1 MRREEAYNG
10 RRWGMW
16 RLNGM
21 KANTDQR
28 MCPVRR
34 KKDGATSCDVKEQ
47 KNWRD
52 KLLEKRFTSIDMEI
66 RIRKFLVRSKAYDHK
81 LNCT

>member
-34 KKDGATSCDVKEQ
+34 KKDEATSCDVKEQ
-47 KNWRD
+47 K
-52 KLLEKRFTSIDMEI
+52 TGGI
-66 RIRKFLVRSKAYDHK
+66 
-81 LNCT
+81 NCWKKGLQV